1 MARANPFGGRGKANP
16 FNFEALKAVSARRDA
31 NDAASAATNQY
42 EADVAD
48 FKNTRATEIEQGI
61 AALPASPSRKLPK
74 MRPTPVMQPPMPP
87 PVMQPPPMA
96 PPIMQPPPMAP
107 PPMAPPPMMPPGIH
121 APVMKPPMT
130 RPFDPWHG
138 LPPPGKPDIDWEGLP
153 PPPPYPY
160 VMHDNYY
167 TGKPIKNVYRPYSTD
182 SGTVP
187 LKRKLTPEEFGQV
200 PAPPISL
207 DPPRPPPD
215 IWIDPRERDGFPV
228 KGANNGGY
236 LNKGISQL
244 PMNGQ
249 GDTLTTQVFQSGFR
263 PRR

>member
-1 MARANPFGGRGKANP
+1 
-16 FNFEALKAVSARRDA
+16 
-31 NDAASAATNQY
+31 
-42 EADVAD
+42 
-48 FKNTRATEIEQGI
+48 
-61 AALPASPSRKLPK
+61 
-74 MRPTPVMQPPMPP
+74 
-87 PVMQPPPMA
+87 
-96 PPIMQPPPMAP
+96 
-107 PPMAPPPMMPPGIH
+107 
-121 APVMKPPMT
+121 MT
-130 RPFDPWHG
+130 KPFDPWHG
-138 LPPPGKPDIDWEGLP
+138 LPPGKPEIPWEGLP
-153 PPPPYPY
+153 PPGGVKDPPDDGGPVAPPPSIDESYMLRHNIYRKPEKKGDL
-160 VMHDNYY
+160 DNPDLW
-167 TGKPIKNVYRPYSTD
+167 GAPILEHEQYRPYSTD

-215 IWIDPRERDGFPV
+215 IWIDPIYV
-228 KGANNGGY
+228 KGVNNGGY

>member
-1 MARANPFGGRGKANP
+1 
-16 FNFEALKAVSARRDA
+16 
-31 NDAASAATNQY
+31 
-42 EADVAD
+42 
-48 FKNTRATEIEQGI
+48 
-61 AALPASPSRKLPK
+61 
-74 MRPTPVMQPPMPP
+74 
-87 PVMQPPPMA
+87 
-96 PPIMQPPPMAP
+96 
-107 PPMAPPPMMPPGIH
+107 
-121 APVMKPPMT
+121 MT
-130 RPFDPWHG
+130 KPFDPWHG
-138 LPPPGKPDIDWEGLP
+138 LPPGKPEIPWEGLP
-153 PPPPYPY
+153 DDGGPVAPPPSIDESYMLRHNIYRKPEKKGDL
-160 VMHDNYY
+160 DNPDLW
-167 TGKPIKNVYRPYSTD
+167 GAPILEHEQYRPYSTD

-215 IWIDPRERDGFPV
+215 IWIDPIYV
-228 KGANNGGY
+228 KGVNNGGY